1 MLKTI
6 FYALPLSL
14 SLFSVAIANESSN
27 RELLKINCSVNFEQR
42 YGVEHSLLEAMGYA
56 YMGDVDLHETMK
68 QTDSS
73 VGFGFHRLNWEMIES
88 ELGITVS
95 DFETSLCENYE
106 VKAWW
111 LSEKLGYNGN
121 NTKEVLRRYYYGDTE
136 RERYFAVEAVAR
148 YYDGEL

>member
-73 VGFGFHRLNWEMIES
+73 VGFGFHRFNWEMIES

-95 DFETSLCENYE
+95 DSETSLCENYE